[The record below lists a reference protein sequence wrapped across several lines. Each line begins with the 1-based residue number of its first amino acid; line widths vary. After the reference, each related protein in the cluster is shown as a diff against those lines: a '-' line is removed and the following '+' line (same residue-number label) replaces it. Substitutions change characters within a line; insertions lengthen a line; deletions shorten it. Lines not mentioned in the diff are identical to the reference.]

1 MFEAF
6 FIAVK
11 EVLLKPFLTISAT
24 FIKLVDIYTVILLNR
39 INFNIAET

>member
-6 FIAVK
+6 FVAVK

-24 FIKLVDIYTVILLNR
+24 FIKSADINTVI
-39 INFNIAET
+39 TQ